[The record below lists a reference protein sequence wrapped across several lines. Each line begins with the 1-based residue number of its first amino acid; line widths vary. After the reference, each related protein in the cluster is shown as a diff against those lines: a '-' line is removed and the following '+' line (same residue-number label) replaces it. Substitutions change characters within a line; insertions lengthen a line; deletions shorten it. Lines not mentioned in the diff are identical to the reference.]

1 MIIGIDLGTTNSL
14 VSVWGEKGLT
24 MVPNA
29 LGEFLTPSVISFDE
43 DGTTYIGQTA
53 RERLITHPE
62 STFQEF
68 KRDMGSNR
76 RYEAFG
82 KQYTATDLSA
92 ILLRQLKEDAEAFL
106 GEPVEDAIISVPAY
120 FTDKQRAQ
128 TRNAGLIAGLRVSRL
143 VNEPSAAALYY
154 HANHLQDEEMYI
166 VFDFGGGTLDVTL
179 VDAFDNIIEIQGISG
194 DNHLGGADFNHVI
207 ALDICK
213 ENGMEL
219 QNLTDTQ
226 RAQIYRKAEEIK
238 MELSAMPEVTKE
250 FAIADE
256 GNALDG
262 TKRFTYHITTQHLV
276 DISTD
281 IFNRVAI
288 VLKRLMNQ
296 SGAYEMEDISG
307 VILVGGSSKMPAVRT
322 YLYTLFKDKLLY
334 DENPDEIV
342 CRGVGTAAGI
352 EQRSIGAKDLILTD
366 ICPFTLGT
374 GIIGDV
380 MSPVIQRNEVL
391 PCSRTRTYVTVR
403 DGQKSILFEVYQG
416 EFHQASKNTK
426 LCEIEVNVPPKP
438 AGEVFVNVTFSY
450 DINGIF
456 VLELKSP
463 YLEESVRKE
472 IVNTLGLSEKEIASR
487 RQRLEELKTE
497 PPMHGRRMELLL
509 NRAERLFAESDSQQK
524 YHLARHMDAL
534 RNCLARGDQKQAR
547 QTADQLQKLMAYIES
562 HMFQFDVRDAG
573 LWEDYVNKEDED
585 Q

>member
-226 RAQIYRKAEEIK
+226 RAEIYRKAEEIK
-238 MELSAMPEVTKE
+238 MELSATPEVTKE

-256 GNALDG
+256 ANALDG
-262 TKRFTYHITTQHLV
+262 TKRFTYHITTQQNLW
-276 DISTD
+276 
-281 IFNRVAI
+281 N
-288 VLKRLMNQ
+288 
-296 SGAYEMEDISG
+296 GAGWPEVHS
-307 VILVGGSSKMPAVRT
+307 V
-322 YLYTLFKDKLLY
+322 
-334 DENPDEIV
+334 
-342 CRGVGTAAGI
+342 
-352 EQRSIGAKDLILTD
+352 RSIPGRV
-366 ICPFTLGT
+366 PSGF
-374 GIIGDV
+374 
-380 MSPVIQRNEVL
+380 QE
-391 PCSRTRTYVTVR
+391 
-403 DGQKSILFEVYQG
+403 YQ
-416 EFHQASKNTK
+416 
-426 LCEIEVNVPPKP
+426 VV
-438 AGEVFVNVTFSY
+438 
-450 DINGIF
+450 
-456 VLELKSP
+456 
-463 YLEESVRKE
+463 
-472 IVNTLGLSEKEIASR
+472 
-487 RQRLEELKTE
+487 
-497 PPMHGRRMELLL
+497 
-509 NRAERLFAESDSQQK
+509 
-524 YHLARHMDAL
+524 
-534 RNCLARGDQKQAR
+534 
-547 QTADQLQKLMAYIES
+547 
-562 HMFQFDVRDAG
+562 
-573 LWEDYVNKEDED
+573 
-585 Q
+585 